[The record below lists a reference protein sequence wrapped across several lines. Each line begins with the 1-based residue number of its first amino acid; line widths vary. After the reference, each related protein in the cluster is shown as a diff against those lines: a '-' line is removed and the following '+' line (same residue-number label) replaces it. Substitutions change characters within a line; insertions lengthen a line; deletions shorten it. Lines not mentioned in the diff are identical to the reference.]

1 MTIAEVL
8 KLLNMGTKGWGITII
23 VVLSLVQIAP
33 VKLNPLSWIART
45 FGRAI
50 NKDLYDKVDELE
62 ESIQGVAKSQVEE
75 KNAREE
81 DNAIMARIRIL
92 RFNDELLMAGK
103 EGSNY
108 PRHSK
113 ESFDQTLDD
122 ITYYED
128 YCEDHKHFKNDKA
141 AMAIKNVKRCYEK
154 CCIDNDFL

>member
-1 MTIAEVL
+1 MTIKEIIET
-8 KLLNMGTKGWGITII
+8 LNVGDWSLII
-23 VVLSLVQIAP
+23 FLILSLVQIAP
-33 VKLNPLSWIART
+33 VKINPLSWIARA

-62 ESIQGVAKSQVEE
+62 KSIKGVADAQTEE
-75 KNAREE
+75 REAREE
-81 DNAIMARIRIL
+81 DKAVMARIRIL
-92 RFNDELLMAGK
+92 RFNDELLICGRN
-103 EGSNY
+103 GTHY

-122 ITYYED
+122 ITAYED

-141 AMAIKNVKRCYEK
+141 IMAIKNIRRCYEK

>member
-1 MTIAEVL
+1 MTITDIINL
-8 KLLNMGTKGWGITII
+8 STKEWGVILIA
-23 VVLSLVQIAP
+23 VLSLVQIAP
-33 VKLNPLSWIART
+33 IKLNPLSWIARV

-50 NKDLYDKVDELE
+50 NKELFDKVDDLE
-62 ESIQGVAKSQVEE
+62 KSVKEVVDQQ
-75 KNAREE
+75 KIGREE
-81 DNAIMARIRIL
+81 WQEDKAIMARVRIL
-92 RFNDELLMAGK
+92 RFNDELLMSGK
-103 EGSNY
+103 EGSKV